1 MFSTTVWGI
10 FFNQNKAMKKI
21 IYFLAILILLPL
33 INYAQDISLKGKEL
47 FGGMQARHI
56 GPALMSGRIID
67 VENHPTN
74 PRIIYLGAAGG
85 GVWKS
90 SDSGT
95 TFSPI
100 FDDYAQS
107 IGVVK
112 LDPKNPDEIIWVGTG
127 EIWTRNSVSVG
138 DGLFKSS
145 DGGSNWTKIGFEN
158 SERISSIVIN
168 PNNTDEMYVGVLG
181 ALWSDSEDRGVYK
194 SLDGGKTWNKIL
206 YVGPSTGAADVIIDP
221 NNPSVLYTSM
231 WEFRRSGWGFSS
243 GGKTSA
249 LYKSIDSGTTWNK
262 IHNGFPEGDLG
273 RIAVAIAP
281 SDNNILYA
289 VLETVEK
296 ATNGLWKSS
305 DAGNS
310 WEHLNNDFG
319 LTVRPFYFSRIT
331 IDPKNP
337 DVVIKGGL
345 NGSISRD
352 GGKTFKSLGN
362 MHSDIHDVVFDIN
375 NSDVLYSG
383 TDGGIYRSW
392 DGGTTFEIVE
402 NLPLSQFYHI
412 SVDNETPYNVYGG
425 LQDNGSWYGPSSSPG
440 GVNARDWNS
449 VGYGD
454 GFRVLKH
461 PTKNIIYSEMQ
472 GAANVWRYDVDK
484 NRTRT
489 VQPMKRKGDPDL
501 RFNWNAPMAISA
513 FVPDRFYMGSQFLHK
528 SEDMGDSWD
537 IISPDLT
544 TNDSTKQDQSS
555 SGGLSVDNSGA
566 ENHTTIFTIAE
577 SPLDENILWVGT
589 DDGNV
594 QVTKDG
600 GENWSNVT
608 ENLVGI
614 PANTWVYH
622 IEASV
627 HGKGTAYAVF
637 EGHTSGDMNPYTLKT
652 IDYGQTWSNI
662 ISEDVHGFIRNIQE
676 DYESENLLFLG
687 TEFGLYVTIDGGENW
702 SKFENNMPAT
712 AVHFME
718 LQKQTNDLVMGTHGR
733 GVIII
738 DDISPLRELSQ
749 EVLAQD
755 VYFFKNKPF
764 TMLEDSGFSGS
775 FGTETQFVGQSKS
788 SAARIV
794 YYLKKRHT
802 FGKMKMEVFDMEG
815 NKITNLS
822 PEKSKGINVITW
834 GFNKNVPKMAQG
846 KTLSFGGF
854 TSPRVTAGNYKI
866 VLTKGKNTYEQIIE
880 VNYDENSITS
890 LAERKEQEALTE
902 TLFNMVED
910 LAYMVYEI
918 NGAMDKAKEVI
929 KEDPKGKKKAQQAY
943 NALST
948 LLKELVV
955 TTGDN
960 YVASATPELREKMGD
975 LYSNIAST
983 YDKVS
988 GSNRDNFE
996 LIAEEFD
1003 TAKSKYQEIQNKEV
1017 KKFNSYLE
1025 KSGKEQT
1032 KLKSKKEFLEK

>member
-1 MFSTTVWGI
+1 
-10 FFNQNKAMKKI
+10 MKKI
-21 IYFLAILILLPL
+21 IYLLAILTLLP
-33 INYAQDISLKGKEL
+33 IVNYAQDISLKGKEL

-95 TFSPI
+95 TFNPI
-100 FDDYAQS
+100 FDEYAQS

-127 EIWTRNSVSVG
+127 EIWTRNSVSIG
-138 DGLFKSS
+138 DGLFKST
-145 DGGSNWTKIGFEN
+145 DGGSNWTKVGFEN
-158 SERISSIVIN
+158 SERISSIAIN
-168 PNNTDEMYVGVLG
+168 PNNTDEMYVGILG

-194 SLDGGKTWNKIL
+194 SLDGGKTWDKIL
-206 YVGPSTGAADVIIDP
+206 YVGPSTGAADVIMDP

-249 LYKSIDSGTTWNK
+249 LYKSIDSGKTWNK

-281 SDNNILYA
+281 SDNNILYS
-289 VLETVEK
+289 VLETGKK

-305 DAGNS
+305 DTGKS

-337 DVVIKGGL
+337 DVVVKGGL

-383 TDGGIYRSW
+383 TDGGMYRSW

-472 GAANVWRYDVDK
+472 GAANVWRYDVGK

-513 FVPDRFYMGSQFLHK
+513 HAPDRFYMASQFLHK
-528 SEDMGDSWD
+528 SEDMGESWD

-544 TNDSTKQDQSS
+544 TNDPTKQDQSS

-577 SPLDENILWVGT
+577 STLDENILWVGT

-600 GENWSNVT
+600 GKNWTNVT

-637 EGHTSGDMNPYTLKT
+637 EGHSTGDMKPYSLKT
-652 IDYGQTWSNI
+652 TDYGQTWNNI
-662 ISEDVHGFIRNIQE
+662 ITEDVHGFVRNIQE
-676 DYESENLLFLG
+676 DYESEKLLFLG
-687 TEFGLYVTIDGGENW
+687 TEFGLYVTIDGGKNW

-712 AVHFME
+712 AVHFIE

-738 DDISPLRELSQ
+738 DDISPLRELTQ

-755 VYFFKNKPF
+755 VHFFKNKPF

-775 FGTETQFVGQSKS
+775 FGAETQFVGQSKS
-788 SAARIV
+788 RAARIV

-802 FGKMKMEVFDMEG
+802 FGKMKMEVQDMEG

-822 PEKSKGINVITW
+822 PEKSKGINVINW
-834 GFNKNVPKMAQG
+834 DFKKKVPKMAQG

-866 VLTKGKNTYEQIIE
+866 VLTKGKKTYEHIIE
-880 VNYDENSITS
+880 VEYDKNSITT
-890 LAERKEQEALTE
+890 LTERKEQEALTE

-910 LAYMVYEI
+910 LAYMVYEV
-918 NGAMDKAKEVI
+918 NSTMDNAQEII
-929 KEDPKGKKKAQQAY
+929 KDDPKGKKKAQQAY
-943 NALST
+943 DALNI
-948 LLKELVV
+948 LLKELVI

-960 YVASATPELREKMGD
+960 YVASAEPELREKMGD
-975 LYSNIAST
+975 LYSNIANT

-996 LIAEEFD
+996 LISEEFD
-1003 TAKSKYQEIQNKEV
+1003 TAKTKYKIIQNKEV

-1025 KSGKEQT
+1025 KTGKELT
-1032 KLKSKKEFLEK
+1032 MLKSKQEFLEK